1 MSPSTTKRKAPTKD
15 HDLLIKIESHLESQS
30 KTLDQ
35 ILEEARKTN
44 GRVRVL
50 ENIRTEERLKN
61 IEPRLLDLDKF
72 AAGLKGSWRATVA
85 LSAVISAVLTFILTI
100 IL

>member
-1 MSPSTTKRKAPTKD
+1 MSPVTKRKAPTKD
-15 HDLLIKIESHLESQS
+15 HDLLIHIAGQLETQA

-44 GRVRVL
+44 GRVRAL

-72 AAGLKGSWRATVA
+72 AAGLKGSWRATA
-85 LSAVISAVLTFILTI
+85 AISAVISAGLTFILTI
-100 IL
+100 LF